1 MSSAVVAVGR
11 LEDRAGL
18 LVRRG
23 EDRVTTIPLKKT
35 KSVGWGGALVG
46 GEGDPC
52 AAVPVKTSRALVDR
66 ECSILLPAVGRS

>member
-23 EDRVTTIPLKKT
+23 EDRVTTVPLKET
-35 KSVGWGGALVG
+35 ESVGWGRALVG
-46 GEGDPC
+46 GEGDPG
-52 AAVPVKTSRALVDR
+52 AAVPVETSRTLVDR
-66 ECSILLPAVGRS
+66 ERSILLPAVGRS